1 MIRLVAKDEQLVLA
15 DHEVRRI
22 RLWLMAL
29 IPTNECVVGSGPA
42 IEIVVPDRDPSDLTA
57 SLLRRIEEIAGC
69 EFRPV
74 NGAATP

>member
-1 MIRLVAKDEQLVLA
+1 VIRLVAEDHQLVLA

-29 IPTNECVVGSGPA
+29 IPATECAVGSGPPV
-42 IEIVVPDRDPSDLTA
+42 EIVVPGSDPSELTA

-69 EFRPV
+69 RFRPV
-74 NGAATP
+74 DGSAMS

>member
-1 MIRLVAKDEQLVLA
+1 MIRLVAEDRQLVLA

-42 IEIVVPDRDPSDLTA
+42 VEIVVPDRDPRELTA

-69 EFRPV
+69 RFRPV
-74 NGAATP
+74 NGTATS